1 MRTILPNRRIVT
13 GSSFVHLCQMKT
25 ILITFVCCTILVVSG
40 FSQPA
45 QKKIGNDSLFTV
57 DKLLFQD
64 NFSSLDTTKWAIE
77 KSASDSEMVT
87 VKNNRL
93 LIDTYGGATIFYTKE
108 LSGNIYISYKRTVV
122 MNNGKNDR
130 LSDLNQFFMVREAK
144 GDKLFK
150 RNGGF
155 AEYDSLNMYY
165 VGMGGNYNSTTRFRK
180 YENGNKKII
189 AEYADAAH
197 LLQANHE
204 YLIEIIFLN
213 GTFIY
218 KVDGTIFF
226 EWKDAMPYSHGY
238 FAIRSTRSRQ
248 EIRDLKIYAIK

>member
-1 MRTILPNRRIVT
+1 MRTILPNRRIVA
-13 GSSFVHLCQMKT
+13 GSSFVHLWQMKT
-25 ILITFVCCTILVVSG
+25 ILITFVCCTMFAYSG
-40 FSQPA
+40 FSQPV
-45 QKKIGNDSLFTV
+45 QKEASKDSLFRIE
-57 DKLLFQD
+57 KLLFQD
-64 NFSSLDTTKWAIE
+64 NFSSLDSTKWLIE
-77 KSASDSEMVT
+77 KSASDSELVT
-87 VKNNRL
+87 AKNNRL
-93 LIDTYGGATIFYTKE
+93 IIDTYGGATIFYTRE

-165 VGMGGNYNSTTRFRK
+165 VGMGGNYNTTTRFRK

-204 YLIEIIFLN
+204 YFIEIIL
-213 GTFIY
+213 Y
-218 KVDGTIFF
+218 
-226 EWKDAMPYSHGY
+226 
-238 FAIRSTRSRQ
+238 
-248 EIRDLKIYAIK
+248 